1 MLQTTGYFGVGG
13 GLAGRQPVL
22 WERMTWKSIQAM
34 HARGERL
41 VALPVGATEQ
51 HGPHLPLSTD
61 TAIASAVCGYASAL
75 TGVPVLPAISYA
87 VSVGHTQHWPG
98 TVSLTHETLALSIR
112 EAYEWIHS
120 AGFDRIL
127 IVNSHF
133 GNAAT
138 LQVAIDRLRYE
149 YGEKLQIGLV
159 ETYFVTDQVK
169 EYFLSDGDDIHANR
183 AETDLMLHIDPDA
196 CVMEAVEDDEDRTA
210 GTVFSYVVP
219 RTSRNGVTG
228 RPSLGNADRGAELLE
243 EMGQGLASILE
254 TARTEEAPLQWSSQQ
269 GNQQGTT
276 QR

>member
-13 GLAGRQPVL
+13 RLAGGQPVL
-22 WERMTWKSIQAM
+22 WERMTWKGIQAM
-34 HARGERL
+34 HAGGERL
-41 VALPVGATEQ
+41 VILPVGATEQ

-61 TAIASAVCGYASAL
+61 TAIASAVCGYASAM
-75 TGVPVLPAISYA
+75 TGVPVLPAVSYA

-98 TVSLTHETLALSIR
+98 TVSLTHETLALSLR
-112 EAYEWIHS
+112 EAYEWIHA

-127 IVNSHF
+127 VVNSHF

-138 LQVAIDRLRYE
+138 LQIAIDRLRYE
-149 YGEKLQIGLV
+149 YGEALQIGLV
-159 ETYFVTDQVK
+159 ETYFITGDVK
-169 EYFLSDGDDIHANR
+169 EYFLSDGADIHANR

-228 RPSLGNADRGAELLE
+228 RPSLGTAPRGAELLA
-243 EMGQGLASILE
+243 EMGQGLASIVE
-254 TARTEEAPLQWSSQQ
+254 TARVEQAPLSGALQRDNLQ
-269 GNQQGTT
+269 GQT
-276 QR
+276 QK